1 MGHLLAAPDAP
12 LAPDVPDA
20 PEAPVAPEVPDAPD
34 VPDAPLMHC
43 EIVSIPKP
51 AGKVMFSSGEVLT
64 STITGICSVLFDP
77 VAPDVPD
84 APVAPV
90 APFDGVSEMV
100 PEHIPDC
107 MPAGLTLTVRTA
119 GVLTPAPVAP
129 DAPVVPVA
137 PDAPEVPLAPDA
149 PGAPEAVTLSQPVGQ
164 FEVLVVNVET
174 VNVEAEFWLDVIL
187 TICADGVAWLT

>member
-1 MGHLLAAPDAP
+1 
-12 LAPDVPDA
+12 
-20 PEAPVAPEVPDAPD
+20 
-34 VPDAPLMHC
+34 MHW
-43 EIVSIPKP
+43 EIVSMPKP

-64 STITGICSVLFDP
+64 STITGICSVLLD
-77 VAPDVPD
+77 PDVPD

-90 APFDGVSEMV
+90 APVDGVSEMV

-107 MPAGLTLTVRTA
+107 IPAGLTLTVRTA

-137 PDAPEVPLAPDA
+137 PDAPEAPEAPLAPDA

-174 VNVEAEFWLDVIL
+174 VNVEAEFWLEVIL
-187 TICADGVAWLT
+187 TICADGVA